1 MTIFLIGFMG
11 SGKSTVANL
20 LATDFID
27 MDAVIVDNIGMPIS
41 VYFEKYGE
49 PAFRQVESKLLK
61 KLALSGKIVSTGG
74 GIVSAKENRRIL
86 SESKSQVIYLKS
98 NFSDLYAR
106 IMADKANVRPL
117 FLEHTKE
124 ALEVIYESRTAL
136 YEMVATKTVLVTDK
150 RPEDIVKEI
159 QL

>member
-41 VYFEKYGE
+41 VYFERYGE
-49 PAFRQVESKLLK
+49 PAFRQVESDVLK
-61 KLALSGKIVSTGG
+61 TLSSSGQIVSTGG
-74 GIVSAKENRRIL
+74 GVVSSKENRRIL
-86 SESKSQVIYLKS
+86 SESTSQVIYLKS

-106 IMADKANVRPL
+106 IMADKENVRPL

-124 ALEVIYESRTAL
+124 ALEVIYESRKAL

-150 RPEDIVKEI
+150 CPEDIVKEI

>member
-1 MTIFLIGFMG
+1 MTIILIGFMG

-20 LATDFID
+20 LATDFIY

-106 IMADKANVRPL
+106 IMADKENVRPL

-150 RPEDIVKEI
+150 CPEDIVKEI

>member
-11 SGKSTVANL
+11 SGKSTVTNL
-20 LATDFID
+20 LAPDFID

-106 IMADKANVRPL
+106 IMADKENVRPL

-150 RPEDIVKEI
+150 CPEDIVKEI

>member
-41 VYFEKYGE
+41 AYFEKYGE

-61 KLALSGKIVSTGG
+61 TLALSG
-74 GIVSAKENRRIL
+74 
-86 SESKSQVIYLKS
+86 
-98 NFSDLYAR
+98 
-106 IMADKANVRPL
+106 
-117 FLEHTKE
+117 
-124 ALEVIYESRTAL
+124 
-136 YEMVATKTVLVTDK
+136 
-150 RPEDIVKEI
+150 
-159 QL
+159 

>member
-49 PAFRQVESKLLK
+49 PAFRQVESDVLK
-61 KLALSGKIVSTGG
+61 TLASSGQIVSTGG
-74 GIVSAKENRRIL
+74 GVISSKENRRIL
-86 SESKSQVIYLKS
+86 SESTSQVIYLKS

-106 IMADKANVRPL
+106 IMSDKANVRPL
-117 FLEHTKE
+117 FLERSKE